1 MVALRSARSSIESP
15 QALWCRLRS
24 SQWWRSTGDARTP
37 RDWSAISSPLVW
49 GLRGGSWGSWRFHCG
64 YALALVVSRRS
75 AWGEWV
81 SSARCRWRAVR
92 DWSRRGGGWGCGWRI
107 GLEWAGLHA
116 RSKVSLSHLLS
127 SIVKVL
133 ALLHIYPFG
142 LSIGWS
148 IFFQSSLLF
157 SCFRVIMKWSS
168 CWTEIP
174 FRDTQNKSN
183 DSYPKT
189 RSNRWSLP
197 NIVEYSHYRWR
208 NHRG

>member
-15 QALWCRLRS
+15 QAPWCRLRS

-37 RDWSAISSPLVW
+37 RGWSAISSPLVW

-64 YALALVVSRRS
+64 YALALVAWRRS

-81 SSARCRWRAVR
+81 SSARCRWRAAR

-107 GLEWAGLHA
+107 GLEWGVLHA

-127 SIVKVL
+127 SIVKALVL
-133 ALLHIYPFG
+133 SHIYLFD

-148 IFFQSSLLF
+148 RSFRSSLLF
-157 SCFRVIMKWSS
+157 SCSRVIMMWSS
-168 CWTEIP
+168 CLIEIL
-174 FRDTQNKSN
+174 FRDTQSKSS

-189 RSNRWSLP
+189 RSNRWS
-197 NIVEYSHYRWR
+197 
-208 NHRG
+208 